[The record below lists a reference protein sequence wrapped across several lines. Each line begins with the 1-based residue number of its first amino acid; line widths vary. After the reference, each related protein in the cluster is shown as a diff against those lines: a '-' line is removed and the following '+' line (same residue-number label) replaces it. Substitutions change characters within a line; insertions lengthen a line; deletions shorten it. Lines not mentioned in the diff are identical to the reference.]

1 MVEPVHSLELPRP
14 SELPKKSTLPDPLV
28 TFEGD
33 PIETATKWRERRRP
47 ELKRLFEQY
56 VYGHMPDPPR
66 VTVDCH
72 RTASIFDGLGEL
84 AEIEIHFADLP
95 TDAPTID
102 LALFT
107 PATTDQ
113 VPVFLGL
120 NHGGSHA
127 TVVDETVTITDA
139 GERFGADERG
149 VSEEFWCVKRILE
162 RGYGFATFH
171 QADIDPDRDDFTDGI
186 HSFYPDRDCHHEA
199 QWGTL
204 AAWGWGLQRGVDAL
218 QRIDGIRDESIAL
231 IGHSRRGKA
240 ALLAGAFD
248 ERVALVVPH
257 QSGTG
262 GCALSRDNDQESITQ
277 INGAFPHWF
286 NDIFPAFGGRPERLP
301 IDQHLLIALVA
312 PRPLLDTEG
321 ARDHW
326 ANPGRALDALHA
338 ANTVYD
344 LLGETGTVGD
354 GLLYGDDRIS
364 EDSIGNLL
372 QYRRETGHTLNRGYW
387 ETILDVADIHL
398 R

>member
-1 MVEPVHSLELPRP
+1 MPTRPSDLPRP
-14 SELPKKSTLPDPLV
+14 SELPKDPTLPDPLI
-28 TFEGD
+28 TFDGD
-33 PIETATKWRERRRP
+33 PIETATEWRQRRRP
-47 ELKRLFEQY
+47 ELKQLFEQY

-72 RTASIFDGLGEL
+72 RTASLLDGQGEL
-84 AEIEIHFADLP
+84 TEIEIHFADLP
-95 TDAPTID
+95 RNAPTID

-107 PATTDQ
+107 PADTDQ

-120 NHGGSHA
+120 NHGGNHA
-127 TVVDETVTITDA
+127 MVTDDSVTITDS
-139 GERFGADERG
+139 GDRFGTDERG
-149 VSEEFWCVKRILE
+149 VGEDFWCVERILE

-171 QADIDPDRDDFTDGI
+171 QADMDPDRDDFTDGI
-186 HSFYPDRDCHHEA
+186 HSVYSEFDCRHEA
-199 QWGTL
+199 RWGTL
-204 AAWGWGLQRGVDAL
+204 AAWAWGLQRGVDGL
-218 QRIDGIRDESIAL
+218 RQIDAVRDEGIAL

-248 ERVALVVPH
+248 DRVAFVVPH

-262 GCALSRDNDQESITQ
+262 GCALSRDNDQEGITQ

-326 ANPGRALDALHA
+326 ANPGRALDALQA
-338 ANTVYD
+338 ATPVYE
-344 LLGETGTVGD
+344 LLGETGTVGN
-354 GLLYGDDRIS
+354 GLLYGNEQPA
-364 EDSIGNLL
+364 EDTIGNLL

-387 ETILDVADIHL
+387 ETILDVADTHL